1 MINIYI
7 YIFFLS
13 KCIHWLHRYLFTS
26 GNTLG
31 FIFLLAVQNERDRI
45 SCRREGQDIGTLS
58 IDVLMQAEACTH
70 QVNFL
75 LNLLS
80 KHSHL

>member
-1 MINIYI
+1 MINIYF
-7 YIFFLS
+7 FFLS
-13 KCIHWLHRYLFTS
+13 KCIHWLHHYLFTS

-45 SCRREGQDIGTLS
+45 SCRREGQDIGTLT

-70 QVNFL
+70 QVE
-75 LNLLS
+75 LS
-80 KHSHL
+80 AELTFKHSH